1 MSMVAFS
8 CTVLVTWEGVY
19 SYALSPSLAWEFVLT
34 RKKDRC
40 QTMSSTSYRQLECS
54 GMSDE
59 RYSGGSA
66 GLIYGYLAIWAGT
79 LATFISIAE
88 LASM

>member
-1 MSMVAFS
+1 
-8 CTVLVTWEGVY
+8 
-19 SYALSPSLAWEFVLT
+19 
-34 RKKDRC
+34 
-40 QTMSSTSYRQLECS
+40 
-54 GMSDE
+54 MSDE
-59 RYSGGSA
+59 RDSGGSA

>member
-19 SYALSPSLAWEFVLT
+19 SYALSPCFAWELILT
-34 RKKDRC
+34 RKKDLC
-40 QTMSSTSYRQLECS
+40 QTMSSTSYSQRDCP
-54 GMSDE
+54 GTSDK